1 MAIITKKVGG
11 YGPYAYRVT
20 YVDPEQQTWT
30 YLGPVGQVDP
40 DDLSDDEIGELRD
53 EKLLS
58 RFRDTTDVGF
68 ASLVVANE
76 IRDDLVDRCGE
87 EVLALA
93 DDRRS
98 TTLRIAED
106 APEDCR
112 NLADQEARDD
122 RENARTVGQADLS
135 DAEKKRLDFSERPI
149 FHAKASKAV
158 IKDAGVDDW
167 TSVYDPQVEDPA
179 AFREIAQNNREQ
191 IQGDRLDEDVDN
203 VALSREQADSQLEK
217 RAINAAA
224 DGVDD
229 AADQLREKFGYSDT
243 QIEDIKS

>member
-1 MAIITKKVGG
+1 MAIITKTVGG

-40 DDLSDDEIGELRD
+40 ADLSDDEIEELRD

-58 RFRDTTDVGF
+58 RFRETTNVAF

-87 EVLALA
+87 DVLALA

-106 APEDCR
+106 APEDAG
-112 NLADQEARDD
+112 NLAEQEARDD

-135 DAEKKRLDFSERPI
+135 DAEKKRLDFAERPI

-158 IKDAGVDDW
+158 IRDAGVDDW

-217 RAINAAA
+217 RAINGAA

-229 AADQLREKFGYSDT
+229 AADQLREMFGYSDT
-243 QIEDIKS
+243 QIEDIKA

>member
-1 MAIITKKVGG
+1 MAIITKTVGG

-40 DDLSDDEIGELRD
+40 ADLSDDEIEELRD

-58 RFRDTTDVGF
+58 RFRETTEAEF

-76 IRDDLVDRCGE
+76 VRDDLVDRCGE

-106 APEDCR
+106 APTAAGR
-112 NLADQEARDD
+112 LAEQEARDD
-122 RENARTVGQADLS
+122 RDNSRTVGQSDLT
-135 DAEKKRLDFSERPI
+135 DAEKDRLDFAERPI

-158 IKDAGVDDW
+158 IQNAGVDDW
-167 TSVYDPQVEDPA
+167 TSIYDPQVEDAA
-179 AFREIAQNNREQ
+179 AFEEIAQNNREQ

-217 RAINAAA
+217 RAVDAAA
-224 DGVDD
+224 DGFDD

-243 QIEDIKS
+243 QIEEIKS

>member
-1 MAIITKKVGG
+1 MAIITKTVGG

-40 DDLSDDEIGELRD
+40 ADLSDDEIEELRD

-58 RFRDTTDVGF
+58 RFRDTTDAEFV
-68 ASLVVANE
+68 SRVVANE
-76 IRDDLVDRCGE
+76 VRDDLIDRCGE
-87 EVLALA
+87 DVLALA

-106 APEDCR
+106 APEDAG
-112 NLADQEARDD
+112 NLAQQEARDD
-122 RENARTVGQADLS
+122 RENARTVGQAGLS
-135 DAEKKRLDFSERPI
+135 DAEKKRLDFAERPI
-149 FHAKASKAV
+149 FHAQASKAV
-158 IKDAGVDDW
+158 IQDAGVDDW
-167 TSVYDPQVEDPA
+167 TSIYDPQVEDPA
-179 AFREIAQNNREQ
+179 AFEQIAQNNREQ

>member
-1 MAIITKKVGG
+1 MAIITKTVGG

-40 DDLSDDEIGELRD
+40 ADLSDDEIEELRD

-58 RFRDTTDVGF
+58 RFRDTTDAEFV
-68 ASLVVANE
+68 SRVVANE
-76 IRDDLVDRCGE
+76 VRDDLIDRCGE
-87 EVLALA
+87 DVLALA

-106 APEDCR
+106 APEDAG
-112 NLADQEARDD
+112 NLAQQEARDD
-122 RENARTVGQADLS
+122 RENARTVGQAGLS
-135 DAEKKRLDFSERPI
+135 DAEKKRLDFAERPI
-149 FHAKASKAV
+149 FHAQASKAV
-158 IKDAGVDDW
+158 IQDAGVDDW
-167 TSVYDPQVEDPA
+167 TSIYDPQVEDPA
-179 AFREIAQNNREQ
+179 AFEQIAQNNREQ

-224 DGVDD
+224 DGVDE
-229 AADQLREKFGYSDT
+229 AADQLRENFGYDDQ
-243 QIEDIKS
+243 QIEEIKA

>member
-1 MAIITKKVGG
+1 MAIITKTVRG

-40 DDLSDDEIGELRD
+40 ADLSDDEIDELRD

-58 RFRDTTDVGF
+58 RFRETTDAKF

-76 IRDDLVDRCGE
+76 VRDDLIDRCGE

-98 TTLRIAED
+98 TVIRIAED
-106 APEDCR
+106 APKAAGR
-112 NLADQEARDD
+112 LATQEAKDD
-122 RENARTVGQADLS
+122 RDNARTVGQADLTG
-135 DAEKKRLDFSERPI
+135 AEKKRLDFSERPI
-149 FHAKASKAV
+149 FHAQASKAV
-158 IKDAGVDDW
+158 IQDAGVDDW

-179 AFREIAQNNREQ
+179 AFEEIAQNNREQ

-217 RAINAAA
+217 RAVDAAA

-229 AADQLREKFGYSDT
+229 AADQLREKFGYDDQ
-243 QIEDIKS
+243 QIKEIKP

>member
-1 MAIITKKVGG
+1 MAIITKTVGG

-20 YVDPEQQTWT
+20 YVDPEQQTWI

-40 DDLSDDEIGELRD
+40 ADLSDDEIED
-53 EKLLS
+53 VSEKLLS
-58 RFRDTTDVGF
+58 RFRDTTDAEFV
-68 ASLVVANE
+68 SRVVANE
-76 IRDDLVDRCGE
+76 VRDDLIDRCGE
-87 EVLALA
+87 DVLALA

-106 APEDCR
+106 APEDAG
-112 NLADQEARDD
+112 NLAQQEARDD
-122 RENARTVGQADLS
+122 RENARTVGQAGLS
-135 DAEKKRLDFSERPI
+135 DAEKKRLDFAERPI

-158 IKDAGVDDW
+158 IQDAGVDDW

-224 DGVDD
+224 DGVDE
-229 AADQLREKFGYSDT
+229 AGDQLREKFGYSDT
-243 QIEDIKS
+243 QIEDIKA